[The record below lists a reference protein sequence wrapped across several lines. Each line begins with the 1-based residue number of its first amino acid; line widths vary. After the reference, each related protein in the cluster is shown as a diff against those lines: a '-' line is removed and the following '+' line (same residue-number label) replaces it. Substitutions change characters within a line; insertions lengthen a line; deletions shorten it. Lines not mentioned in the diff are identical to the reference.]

1 MTAHGIGGFG
11 LVRAGLTNPYR
22 LRSCDGCSHMVGL
35 VIITV
40 LYHGAI
46 LARPPAVG
54 RLYQPP
60 PPPEGLGMIESYV
73 GLELIMCGAVDEGD
87 VMLFFIG

>member
-1 MTAHGIGGFG
+1 MLSFG
-11 LVRAGLTNPYR
+11 WFGDHYRSLPWGHSGSNPAAG
-22 LRSCDGCSHMVGL
+22 D
-35 VIITV
+35 
-40 LYHGAI
+40 
-46 LARPPAVG
+46 
-54 RLYQPP
+54 LYQPP